1 MPKIRSYT
9 PAWLCKPSPGHDLF
23 APSPS
28 DAPKRSSLYSSARPN
43 VPSGPRKTIARRGTE
58 VFVAV
63 GKEIRWADLVYLK
76 ERWQE
81 KESRD
86 HDGVRIKREG
96 APAPAPEDDDVLEAS
111 VENGFA
117 EGFRVSWNY
126 HSLTTA
132 LSHLGRYQ
140 PRAQRLGF
148 FCIGHADFIICT
160 CYRRSRHPSAVT
172 SNSSLSRHMPT
183 SWLSLPPIP
192 FASSLYP
199 ILHISRHRVSTS

>member
-28 DAPKRSSLYSSARPN
+28 DAPKRSSLYLSARPN
-43 VPSGPRKTIARRGTE
+43 APSGPRKTIARRGTE

-81 KESRD
+81 KETRD
-86 HDGVRIKREG
+86 HDGARIKREG
-96 APAPAPEDDDVLEAS
+96 APTPDDDEVLQAS
-111 VENGFA
+111 IENGFA

-126 HSLTTA
+126 HL
-132 LSHLGRYQ
+132 LRCCC
-140 PRAQRLGF
+140 
-148 FCIGHADFIICT
+148 CIGHAYTNFHHLL
-160 CYRRSRHPSAVT
+160 YRRSRHPSAMT
-172 SNSSLSRHMPT
+172 SNSSLSRHTPI
-183 SWLSLPPIP
+183 SWPSLPPIP
-192 FASSLYP
+192 SVSSLYL
-199 ILHISRHRVSTS
+199 ILHISPHRVSTS